1 MALGVKVDM
10 TQGSLWDKIVLF
22 AIPVALMAFLQ
33 QLFNAADVA
42 VLGQFAGTNAMAAVG
57 SCGAMCSFVVSLGTG
72 MSLGANVT
80 IATNIGSGRMDAVR
94 RAVHTAML
102 AAVGGGIILG
112 LAGEL
117 VIEPIMAAMGIK
129 DPEVEAMALLYMRI
143 YLAGLPILFLYDFE
157 AAIMRSQG
165 DTRTPLIALAIS
177 VTVNV
182 GLNLLFVLVLGMDV
196 DGVASATVISSAVS
210 SIILLWCLTHSDSV
224 IRVNLRELAIDWPS
238 LKRILIVGL
247 PAGIQ
252 GALFSVSNVIVQAAV
267 NSLDTAVMAGNS
279 AANNID
285 AFSWYSLNAFGQAC
299 TTFVGQNNGARRHDR
314 CLRTLKICFIE
325 GYTAYAILTTI
336 LLLFSRQL
344 LSIFSTDPAVID
356 AGQLR
361 IHFILA
367 THLFT
372 MVVEI
377 MSGYLR
383 GYGCSLPP
391 TIIALISICVLRVLW
406 VAFIFSADHTL
417 FTLLM
422 VYPVS
427 VAVNAL
433 LTMVFTFFMRN
444 HLARPAA
451 AAA

>member
-1 MALGVKVDM
+1 M
-10 TQGSLWDKIVLF
+10 
-22 AIPVALMAFLQ
+22 
-33 QLFNAADVA
+33 
-42 VLGQFAGTNAMAAVG
+42 
-57 SCGAMCSFVVSLGTG
+57 
-72 MSLGANVT
+72 
-80 IATNIGSGRMDAVR
+80 
-94 RAVHTAML
+94 
-102 AAVGGGIILG
+102 
-112 LAGEL
+112 
-117 VIEPIMAAMGIK
+117 
-129 DPEVEAMALLYMRI
+129 
-143 YLAGLPILFLYDFE
+143 
-157 AAIMRSQG
+157 
-165 DTRTPLIALAIS
+165 
-177 VTVNV
+177 
-182 GLNLLFVLVLGMDV
+182 
-196 DGVASATVISSAVS
+196 
-210 SIILLWCLTHSDSV
+210 
-224 IRVNLRELAIDWPS
+224 
-238 LKRILIVGL
+238 
-247 PAGIQ
+247 
-252 GALFSVSNVIVQAAV
+252 
-267 NSLDTAVMAGNS
+267 
-279 AANNID
+279 
-285 AFSWYSLNAFGQAC
+285 
-299 TTFVGQNNGARRHDR
+299 
-314 CLRTLKICFIE
+314 
-325 GYTAYAILTTI
+325 
-336 LLLFSRQL
+336 
-344 LSIFSTDPAVID
+344 ID